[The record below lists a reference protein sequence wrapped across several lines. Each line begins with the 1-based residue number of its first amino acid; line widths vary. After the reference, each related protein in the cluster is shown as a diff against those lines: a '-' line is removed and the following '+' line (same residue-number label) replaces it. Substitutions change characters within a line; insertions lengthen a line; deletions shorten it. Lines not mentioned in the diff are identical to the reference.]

1 VDDFIVKGNN
11 GQGKEKQGSVEV
23 MAPDMSAV
31 LATLA
36 LRQIGILEL
45 VPVDDTSP
53 LRGYRA
59 SMYFEFG
66 QLSYP

>member
-1 VDDFIVKGNN
+1 MDDFIVNGNN
-11 GQGKEKQGSVEV
+11 GQGKEKQGSIEV

-36 LRQIGILEL
+36 LRQIGILEM
-45 VPVDDTSP
+45 VPVDDTSA